1 MEFTPVFNIWE
12 MYTIIEL
19 RRTRGFHANEE
30 RRWIRCIRTS
40 ASKLYVLIL

>member
-1 MEFTPVFNIWE
+1 MQSVPTFDLWVA
-12 MYTIIEL
+12 YTIIEL

-30 RRWIRCIRTS
+30 PRWIRRIRVS